1 MASIKKIKFIK
12 ISVLFALTLLLWQ
25 CANQLP
31 PGGGE
36 VDRIPPE
43 IIETS
48 PVNGTT
54 NFHGQSVDFNFS
66 EYIDKNSINDAI
78 FISPAV
84 EGGVEYDWSGK
95 TLTMNFI
102 DSLQSNMTYIITV
115 GTKVADLNN
124 RNKMKSAYNLTFSTG
139 SKIDIGEI
147 NGKVFTNTPQGV
159 MIFAYLLDSNSVNPS
174 VEKPD
179 YVSQIGSDGK
189 YSVAG
194 LAFGKYL
201 VFAIKD
207 EFKNL
212 LYNIGEDKY
221 GVPNKIITLSKQD
234 SVVSNINFLMT
245 MDDTIKPNISNVTMT
260 DRNHLMIEFTEFID
274 SSKVSA
280 GNFSIYDSTA
290 NKNHSIEYF
299 YKGKAGIKKYFASFR
314 DKLNAEN
321 EYYLLSDSIVDNYG
335 NVTKKIANL
344 LVVSSKPDTVANR
357 ILNVTTG
364 FKKNESDYNN
374 TNIRFNFEDGFRI
387 SNMKKAVTFFDSRN
401 NSISFNLIKNDDA
414 SFSIS
419 PKVNL
424 RPKANYKIE
433 VDLNKVI
440 DAAGNKID
448 SFYTYKFKTISDLYF
463 SGVSGKI
470 VDTNIKRPVVLE
482 LKPVGKNKNAVKYIL
497 IIRNRNK
504 FDFKRVLPGKYKLW
518 GFIDEDSNRSYNF
531 GRIFPFEHSEQFVF
545 YPDTL
550 NLRARWPVGDIFLK
564 FN

>member
-1 MASIKKIKFIK
+1 MESIKKIKFIK
-12 ISVLFALTLLLWQ
+12 FILLISLTLLLWQ

-36 VDRIPPE
+36 VDRIPPK

-54 NFHGQSVDFNFS
+54 NFHDQSVEFDFS

-78 FISPAV
+78 FISPFV

-95 TLTMNFI
+95 TLTMNFN
-102 DSLQSNMTYIITV
+102 DSLQSDMTYIITV
-115 GTKVADLNN
+115 GTKLADLNN
-124 RNKMKSAYNLTFSTG
+124 RNKMKSAYNLIFSTG

-147 NGKVFTNTPQGV
+147 NGKVFTDAPPGV

-174 VEKPD
+174 VEKPN
-179 YVSQIGSDGK
+179 YVSQIGLDGK

-207 EFKNL
+207 EFKDL
-212 LYNIGEDKY
+212 LYNVGEDKY
-221 GVPNKIITLSKQD
+221 GVPNKIITLSESD
-234 SVVSNINFLMT
+234 SIASNINFLMT
-245 MDDTIKPNISNVTMT
+245 VDDTVKPNVSNVTMT
-260 DRNHLMIEFTEFID
+260 DQNHLMIEFTEFID
-274 SSKVSA
+274 SSKISA
-280 GNFSIYDSTA
+280 KNFYIYDSTE
-290 NKNHSIEYF
+290 NKKHSIEYF
-299 YKGKAGIKKYFASFR
+299 YKGKAGIKKYFVSFK
-314 DKLNAEN
+314 DSINSESEN
-321 EYYLLSDSIVDNYG
+321 YFISDSIIDNQG
-335 NVTKKIANL
+335 NITGQGANL
-344 LVVSSKPDTVANR
+344 FVVSSKPDTVANKV
-357 ILNVTTG
+357 LNVSTG
-364 FKKNESDYNN
+364 FKKNESDFNN

-387 SNMKKAVTFFDSRN
+387 NNMEEAVTISDSRN
-401 NSISFNLIKNDDA
+401 NSISFNLKKNDDA
-414 SFSIS
+414 SFSVS

-424 RPKANYKIE
+424 RPKANYKVE

-448 SFYTYKFKTISDLYF
+448 SIYTYKFKTISDLYF

-470 VDTNIKRPVVLE
+470 VEDNINIPVILE
-482 LKPVGKNKNAVKYIL
+482 LKPIAKNALKYKL
-497 IIRNRNK
+497 IINKSKK
-504 FDFKRVLPGKYKLW
+504 FDFKRVLPGKYTLW
-518 GFIDEDSNRSYNF
+518 GFIDEDSNGTYSF
-531 GRIFPFEHSEQFVF
+531 GRIFPFKHSEQFVF